1 MHVRRRPAVSGT
13 HVPLHP
19 ADLFST
25 EVWLGVQHSSCHL
38 LSERRGRVLI
48 LALLPQ
54 QPDHLLLGVCLL
66 STSLLITEV
75 QSEALGI
82 QVPAVLD
89 HKHSPF
95 EKDSLQNSVT
105 VLNAKTNL

>member
-1 MHVRRRPAVSGT
+1 MSG
-13 HVPLHP
+13 
-19 ADLFST
+19 ADLQSAELTFPCTQLTRSALKCGWVRST
-25 EVWLGVQHSSCHL
+25 APVTSCHL
-38 LSERRGRVLI
+38 LSKRRGQVLI

-66 STSLLITEV
+66 STSLPITEV

-89 HKHSPF
+89 HKHSP
-95 EKDSLQNSVT
+95 L
-105 VLNAKTNL
+105 